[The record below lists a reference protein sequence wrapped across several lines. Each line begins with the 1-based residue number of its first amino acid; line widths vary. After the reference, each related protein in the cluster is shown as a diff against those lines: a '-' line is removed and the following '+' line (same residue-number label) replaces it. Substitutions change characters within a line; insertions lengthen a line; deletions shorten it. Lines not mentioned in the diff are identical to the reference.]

1 MNNMDDFWV
10 LSTNVYGYPMVIHVI
25 HIILENTMVIRH
37 GYGYGYPMVS
47 LR

>member
-25 HIILENTMVIRH
+25 HIIP
-37 GYGYGYPMVS
+37 GKYYGYPS
-47 LR
+47 WLWLWLSYG